1 MDINDNNYQVIFT
14 KQSEREMKSIY
25 WYISKTLYSKVSALQ
40 IMKDI
45 NSKIMHLSTFP
56 RLYCELK
63 IPNPKGIKYHRLV
76 VKKYIVIYIV
86 NEKKKTVYIIHIFH
100 SKSNYQKRLYSKSF

>member
-45 NSKIMHLSTFP
+45 NA
-56 RLYCELK
+56 
-63 IPNPKGIKYHRLV
+63 
-76 VKKYIVIYIV
+76 
-86 NEKKKTVYIIHIFH
+86 
-100 SKSNYQKRLYSKSF
+100 SFYFS